1 MRCKSLIAKKRV
13 GASGFDFANE
23 ILTRL
28 QKVIECH
35 RLIDHS
41 LETVLAFG

>member
-1 MRCKSLIAKKRV
+1 VRCKSLIVKKRV

-23 ILTRL
+23 ILASL

-41 LETVLAFG
+41 LETALVFG